1 MRFEAHPLS
10 HVLPFFKDKQDA
22 EIQFSIYEYQ
32 PQSVFDT
39 RTFIDVLAKD
49 ADENWVA
56 QKLGSLSNGEELAFH
71 SVYKK
76 GKRKYHLPMIDFDCG
91 LRELDYAKDILYKV
105 LPNHIY
111 SGLVF
116 FESGRSLHAYGS
128 TGLSNKQWV
137 DFMGR
142 LLLANLPNKPSIVD
156 TRWVGHRL
164 MGGFSSLRW
173 SSNSG
178 MYLKIPTHVY

>member
-1 MRFEAHPLS
+1 MT
-10 HVLPFFKDKQDA
+10 DKLK
-22 EIQFSIYEYQ
+22 S
-32 PQSVFDT
+32 
-39 RTFIDVLAKD
+39 LA
-49 ADENWVA
+49 V
-56 QKLGSLSNGEELAFH
+56 GEELAFH

-76 GKRKYHLPMIDFDCG
+76 GQRKYHLPMIDFDCSVQD
-91 LRELDYAKDILYKV
+91 LKYAKATLYKI

-116 FESGRSLHAYGS
+116 YESGRSLHAYGS
-128 TGLSNKQWV
+128 TGLNNKQWI

-142 LLLANLPNKPSIVD
+142 LLLANLPNEPSIVD

-178 MYLKIPTHVY
+178 MYLKVPSRII